1 MLTASG
7 KSLTTRGII
16 SLGVSEMKQV
26 NVFVPD
32 EVVSLLGFREKDLS
46 KELLVRFAI
55 TLYGEG
61 RVSLGK
67 AVEISGL
74 AYADFMEFL
83 ADYGLGINYGM
94 KELEEDLRTLKEID
108 ALEENRG

>member
-1 MLTASG
+1 LAVT
-7 KSLTTRGII
+7 K
-16 SLGVSEMKQV
+16 VKQV

-46 KELLVRFAI
+46 KELLIRFAV

-74 AYADFMEFL
+74 AYADFMELL

-94 KELEEDLRTLKEID
+94 QELEEDLRTLKETGIF
-108 ALEENRG
+108 EENRGQ